1 MDVDVSSLVFLSLLS
16 VVVLFRFYFYFFF
29 VDTKDYTAQRFLV
42 VIVS

>member
-29 VDTKDYTAQRFLV
+29 VDTAQRFLV
-42 VIVS
+42 